1 MAAKIKDPK
10 FRLVPMLVH
19 VETWEKEA
27 IERLGLNASELIRD
41 FLSERLEKTQEI
53 ELAELQAEISDTE
66 TELAT
71 KKALFKSM
79 KDSIELKKEREKEK
93 FLEDNLDAFVLK
105 KWLIDGRIPN
115 NTPIF
120 DFPDREAFVQ
130 DINEGNISV
139 NSELEEFRKY
149 KFKVLTKVDP
159 QARYRFMTMF
169 SEFVETGVMK

>member
-1 MAAKIKDPK
+1 MEKMAAKIKDPK

-66 TELAT
+66 TQLAT
-71 KKALFKSM
+71 KKALFKSI
-79 KDSIELKKEREKEK
+79 KDSVELKKEREKEK

-105 KWLIDGRIPN
+105 KWLIDGRI
-115 NTPIF
+115 
-120 DFPDREAFVQ
+120 
-130 DINEGNISV
+130 
-139 NSELEEFRKY
+139 
-149 KFKVLTKVDP
+149 
-159 QARYRFMTMF
+159 
-169 SEFVETGVMK
+169 

>member
-66 TELAT
+66 TQLAT

-79 KDSIELKKEREKEK
+79 KDSVELKKEREKEK

-105 KWLIDGRIPN
+105 KWLLDGRIPN
-115 NTPIF
+115 TTPIF
-120 DFPDREAFVQ
+120 DFPDRDEFIK
-130 DINEGNISV
+130 DINEGNISAS
-139 NSELEEFRKY
+139 SELEDFRKY
-149 KFKVLTKVDP
+149 RFKVVTKADP
-159 QARYRFMTMF
+159 QARARFRTMF
-169 SEFVETGVMK
+169 TEFLASGVMK